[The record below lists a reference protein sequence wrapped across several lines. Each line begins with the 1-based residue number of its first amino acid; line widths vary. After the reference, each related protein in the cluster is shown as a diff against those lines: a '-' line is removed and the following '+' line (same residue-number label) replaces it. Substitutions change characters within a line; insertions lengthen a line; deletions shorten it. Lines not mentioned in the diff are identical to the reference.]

1 MHLPFLT
8 PRIDLLGSDGS
19 IQTLHP
25 GSRIG
30 RLRKPV
36 VLLARDLCAFSLFAA
51 AALPRGRRRSAARL
65 HARLA
70 SPYITGGA
78 ALVAAGN
85 DIGIWWWDLHRVAP
99 ALTERYGAT
108 LPVLRPETLA
118 QPYGEGW
125 RIVRLATGYEA
136 QLWRGRAL
144 IASAWRRERYDAS
157 SWRAFTSL
165 QRVDDAPA
173 TPPAPQTLPVALDSE
188 AFSVTAAEISR
199 EQAMAGAAAG
209 FAVAAC
215 VFAAFVLGQGMSL
228 GDATENLRAET
239 AALRASTPSSASL
252 RGVETD
258 RQRLVAF
265 REIEER
271 TNPVTAAGAAI
282 GIVALHDLTPSAVDV
297 EDGTLSIT
305 LPYAAVEDADTLIG
319 EFENSGY
326 FYDVRPRTEA
336 STQTLVM
343 EMKVREAAPPL
354 SAAG

>member
-19 IQTLHP
+19 IRSVHP
-25 GSRIG
+25 GTRLG
-30 RLRKPV
+30 RLRPPV
-36 VLLARDLCAFSLFAA
+36 VLLARDLCAFSLFNT
-51 AALPRGRRRSAARL
+51 AALPRGRRRQAARL

-70 SPYITGGA
+70 SPYVTGGA
-78 ALVAAGN
+78 ALVRAG
-85 DIGIWWWDLHRVAP
+85 DDFGVWWWDLHRIAP
-99 ALTERYGAT
+99 ALVERYGAT

-118 QPYGEGW
+118 QPATDGW

-136 QLWRGRAL
+136 QLWRDKAL
-144 IASAWRRERYDAS
+144 VASAWRRDRYDAV

-165 QRVDDAPA
+165 QRTDDAPA
-173 TPPAPQTLPVALDSE
+173 TPPAAQPLPLALDGE
-188 AFSVTAAEISR
+188 AFSFSAAQVSR
-199 EQAMAGAAAG
+199 EQAIAAAAGG

-215 VFAAFVLGQGMSL
+215 AFAMFLLGQGLWL
-228 GDATENLRAET
+228 GSATDDLRTET
-239 AALRASTPSSASL
+239 AELRASTPSGPSL
-252 RGVETD
+252 RGAEAD

-265 REIEER
+265 REMEER

-282 GIVALHDLTPSAVDV
+282 GIVALHDLTPSALDV
-297 EDGTLSIT
+297 EDGEVSIT
-305 LPYAAVEDADTLIG
+305 LPYAAVEDADSLIS

-336 STQTLVM
+336 TTQTLII